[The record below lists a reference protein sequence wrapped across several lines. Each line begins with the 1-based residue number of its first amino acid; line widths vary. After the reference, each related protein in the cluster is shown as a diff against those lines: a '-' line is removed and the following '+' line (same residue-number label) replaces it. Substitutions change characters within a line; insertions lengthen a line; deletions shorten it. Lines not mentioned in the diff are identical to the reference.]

1 MLDLVLPD
9 LDHLVNM
16 GVVEVVNEEGLLL
29 VVVGLD
35 EQFHGGVVPLAIMG

>member
-16 GVVEVVNEEGLLL
+16 GVVEVVNEEGLLFVL
-29 VVVGLD
+29 GLD